1 MVSRG
6 TRSILEVMKVR
17 TCPGGRWG
25 GIAVGII
32 FWIVGAV
39 VLSVTLWG
47 DHGVGMT
54 VFLSSWVVGA
64 AACGFSILFR
74 QALELRLGAGRVEAV
89 YAFRTR
95 RLAISRLRAMRPS
108 RGGLSRAVIEVL
120 DEPPILVAG
129 QGRLD
134 DFAAALN
141 ETAPALSITLPT
153 LIRPRS

>member
-1 MVSRG
+1 
-6 TRSILEVMKVR
+6 MKVR

-25 GIAVGII
+25 GIAVGIT

-39 VLSVTLWG
+39 VLRVTLRG
-47 DHGVGMT
+47 DRGVGVI
-54 VFLSSWVVGA
+54 VFLASWVVGA
-64 AACGFSILFR
+64 ATCGFSILFR

-108 RGGLSRAVIEVL
+108 RGGWSQAIIEVL

-129 QGRLD
+129 QGWLD
-134 DFAAALN
+134 DLADALH
-141 ETAPALSITLPT
+141 EIAPDMSITLPT